1 MQEMRFVLEHF
12 ADLCDIMPSD
22 AVQEGDAGSNDPDAK
37 WTYMAGRL
45 QKMGGG
51 RTGRNRSYK
60 ERTFELGKNELRY
73 KAGATKG
80 GSWQTIDLSGGT
92 VMAGKGYRTEMS
104 STKGKVPVWH
114 TDRNGK
120 KTKKA
125 REDDSKKDDA
135 ITLVDA
141 QGRTWELRAPTPVQ
155 ANNWGVA
162 IETRTGCESVGKSE
176 YNNWY

>member
-22 AVQEGDAGSNDPDAK
+22 AVQEGDAGRNDPAAT

-45 QKMGGG
+45 RKMGGG
-51 RTGRNRSYK
+51 KTGRNKSYK
-60 ERTFELGKNELRY
+60 ERKFEVGKNELRY

-80 GSWQTIDLSGGT
+80 NSWQTIDLSGGT
-92 VMAGKGYRTEMS
+92 VMAGKGYFNTYDKS
-104 STKGKVPVWH
+104 
-114 TDRNGK
+114 
-120 KTKKA
+120 KA
-125 REDDSKKDDA
+125 DDA

-141 QGRTWELRAPTPVQ
+141 PGRTWELRAPSKVQ

-162 IETRTGCESVGKSE
+162 IETRTGCEAVGKDKVGE
-176 YNNWY
+176 W

>member
-22 AVQEGDAGSNDPDAK
+22 AVNEGDAGRNDPAAK

-51 RTGRNRSYK
+51 RTGRNKSYK

-92 VMAGKGYRTEMS
+92 VMAGKGFGDWGLAIDES
-104 STKGKVPVWH
+104 
-114 TDRNGK
+114 
-120 KTKKA
+120 KA
-125 REDDSKKDDA
+125 DDA

-141 QGRTWELRAPTPVQ
+141 QGRTWELRAPSLVQ
-155 ANNWGVA
+155 ANNWASA
-162 IETRTGCESVGKSE
+162 IETRTGCEAVGKRDG
-176 YNNWY
+176 YWLWQD

>member
-22 AVQEGDAGSNDPDAK
+22 AVQEGDAGRNDPAAK

-51 RTGRNRSYK
+51 RTGRNKSYK

-80 GSWQTIDLSGGT
+80 GSWQTIDLSSGT
-92 VMAGKGYRTEMS
+92 VMAGKGWGHMADSRFS
-104 STKGKVPVWH
+104 PRHSG
-114 TDRNGK
+114 RN
-120 KTKKA
+120 KA
-125 REDDSKKDDA
+125 DDA

-141 QGRTWELRAPTPVQ
+141 QGRPWELRAPTQVQ

-162 IETRTGCESVGKSE
+162 IETRTGCEAVGKDE
-176 YNNWY
+176 DGMW

>member
-22 AVQEGDAGSNDPDAK
+22 AVQEGDAGRNDPAAT

-45 QKMGGG
+45 RKMGGG
-51 RTGRNRSYK
+51 KTGRNKSYK

-92 VMAGKGYRTEMS
+92 VMAGKGY
-104 STKGKVPVWH
+104 KPGKVAWE
-114 TDRNGK
+114 DD
-120 KTKKA
+120 A
-125 REDDSKKDDA
+125 DAFLDDSKADDA

-141 QGRTWELRAPTPVQ
+141 QGRHWELRAPSKVQ

-162 IETRTGCESVGKSE
+162 IETRTGCEAVGKDWF
-176 YNNWY
+176 NKW

>member
-22 AVQEGDAGSNDPDAK
+22 AVQEGDAGRNDPAAK

-51 RTGRNRSYK
+51 RTGRNKSYK

-92 VMAGKGYRTEMS
+92 VMAGKG
-104 STKGKVPVWH
+104 
-114 TDRNGK
+114 DRFQPG
-120 KTKKA
+120 TY
-125 REDDSKKDDA
+125 DDSKADDA

-141 QGRTWELRAPTPVQ
+141 QGRPWELRAPSKVQ

-162 IETRTGCESVGKSE
+162 IETRTGCEAVGKDIVGQ
-176 YNNWY
+176 W

>member
-1 MQEMRFVLEHF
+1 MQEMSFVLEHF

-22 AVQEGDAGSNDPDAK
+22 AVQEGDAGRNDPAAK

-92 VMAGKGYRTEMS
+92 VMVGKGDESHRDVS
-104 STKGKVPVWH
+104 
-114 TDRNGK
+114 
-120 KTKKA
+120 KA
-125 REDDSKKDDA
+125 DDA

-141 QGRTWELRAPTPVQ
+141 QGRPWELRAPSKVQ

-162 IETRTGCESVGKSE
+162 IETRTGCEAVGKD
-176 YNNWY
+176 WFGKWCW

>member
-22 AVQEGDAGSNDPDAK
+22 AVQEGDAGRNDPAAT

-45 QKMGGG
+45 RKMGGG
-51 RTGRNRSYK
+51 KTGRNKSYK

-92 VMAGKGYRTEMS
+92 VMAHNE
-104 STKGKVPVWH
+104 
-114 TDRNGK
+114 N
-120 KTKKA
+120 
-125 REDDSKKDDA
+125 

-141 QGRTWELRAPTPVQ
+141 QGRTWELRAPSRVQ

-162 IETRTGCESVGKSE
+162 IETRTGCEAVGKNMYE
-176 YNNWY
+176 EW

>member
-1 MQEMRFVLEHF
+1 MQEMSFVLEHF

-22 AVQEGDAGSNDPDAK
+22 AVNEGDAGRNDPAAT

-45 QKMGGG
+45 RKMGGG
-51 RTGRNRSYK
+51 KTGRNRSYK

-80 GSWQTIDLSGGT
+80 NSWQTIDLSGGT
-92 VMAGKGYRTEMS
+92 VMAGKG
-104 STKGKVPVWH
+104 KG
-114 TDRNGK
+114 DARDES
-120 KTKKA
+120 KA
-125 REDDSKKDDA
+125 DDA

-141 QGRTWELRAPTPVQ
+141 QGRPWELRAPSMVQ

-162 IETRTGCESVGKSE
+162 IETRTGCEAVGK
-176 YNNWY
+176 NATGKW

>member
-22 AVQEGDAGSNDPDAK
+22 AVQEGDAGRNDPAAT

-80 GSWQTIDLSGGT
+80 NSWQSIDLSSGT
-92 VMAGKGYRTEMS
+92 VMVGKGYKPGPYKPGNNLE
-104 STKGKVPVWH
+104 GLH
-114 TDRNGK
+114 GANGK
-120 KTKKA
+120 LSCA
-125 REDDSKKDDA
+125 A
-135 ITLVDA
+135 
-141 QGRTWELRAPTPVQ
+141 G
-155 ANNWGVA
+155 G
-162 IETRTGCESVGKSE
+162 
-176 YNNWY
+176 YF

>member
-1 MQEMRFVLEHF
+1 MQEMSFVLEHF

-22 AVQEGDAGSNDPDAK
+22 AVQEGDAGRNDPAAT

-80 GSWQTIDLSGGT
+80 NSWQTIDLSGGT
-92 VMAGKGYRTEMS
+92 VMAGKGDGSHRDES
-104 STKGKVPVWH
+104 
-114 TDRNGK
+114 
-120 KTKKA
+120 KA
-125 REDDSKKDDA
+125 DDA

-141 QGRTWELRAPTPVQ
+141 QGRPWELRAPSKVQ

-162 IETRTGCESVGKSE
+162 IETRTGCEAVGKHRFGEWPTS
-176 YNNWY
+176 

>member
-22 AVQEGDAGSNDPDAK
+22 AVQEGDAGRNDPAAT

-45 QKMGGG
+45 RKMGGG
-51 RTGRNRSYK
+51 KTGRNKSYK

-80 GSWQTIDLSGGT
+80 GSWQSIDLSSGT
-92 VMAGKGYRTEMS
+92 VMAGKGY
-104 STKGKVPVWH
+104 
-114 TDRNGK
+114 TDDYDYL
-120 KTKKA
+120 
-125 REDDSKKDDA
+125 DDSKADDA

-141 QGRTWELRAPTPVQ
+141 QGRPWELRAPSKVQ

-162 IETRTGCESVGKSE
+162 IETRTGCEAVGKDGKRM
-176 YNNWY
+176 W

>member
-1 MQEMRFVLEHF
+1 MQEMSFVLEHF

-22 AVQEGDAGSNDPDAK
+22 AVQEGDAGRNDPAAT

-51 RTGRNRSYK
+51 RTGRNKSYK

-80 GSWQTIDLSGGT
+80 GSWQTIDLSRGT
-92 VMAGKGYRTEMS
+92 VMAGKGY
-104 STKGKVPVWH
+104 KPGKSYGDVEVG
-114 TDRNGK
+114 DYD
-120 KTKKA
+120 A
-125 REDDSKKDDA
+125 YLDDSKADDA

-141 QGRTWELRAPTPVQ
+141 QGRPWELRAPSKVQ

-162 IETRTGCESVGKSE
+162 IETRTGCEAVGKRVTGM
-176 YNNWY
+176 W

>member
-22 AVQEGDAGSNDPDAK
+22 AVQEGDAGRNDPAAT

-51 RTGRNRSYK
+51 KTGRNRSYK

-80 GSWQTIDLSGGT
+80 VEQPKSASHKSHLRSSNPPHCANFRLAPALWGDSRRPWGRGPGAGPCGG
-92 VMAGKGYRTEMS
+92 
-104 STKGKVPVWH
+104 
-114 TDRNGK
+114 
-120 KTKKA
+120 A
-125 REDDSKKDDA
+125 RRP
-135 ITLVDA
+135 
-141 QGRTWELRAPTPVQ
+141 G
-155 ANNWGVA
+155 
-162 IETRTGCESVGKSE
+162 
-176 YNNWY
+176 

>member
-22 AVQEGDAGSNDPDAK
+22 AVQEGDAGRNDPAAT

-45 QKMGGG
+45 RKLGGG
-51 RTGRNRSYK
+51 RTGRNKSYK

-80 GSWQTIDLSGGT
+80 GSWQSIDLSSGT
-92 VMAGKGYRTEMS
+92 VMVGKGYHGMAGKG
-104 STKGKVPVWH
+104 H
-114 TDRNGK
+114 HDR
-120 KTKKA
+120 
-125 REDDSKKDDA
+125 SKEDDA

-141 QGRTWELRAPTPVQ
+141 QGRTWELRAPSKRQ
-155 ANNWGVA
+155 ANNWGVE
-162 IETRTGCESVGKSE
+162 IEKRTGCEAVGKDNSSGS
-176 YNNWY
+176 WL

>member
-22 AVQEGDAGSNDPDAK
+22 AVQEGDAGRNDPDAT

-92 VMAGKGYRTEMS
+92 VMAGKGYGSHRDFS
-104 STKGKVPVWH
+104 
-114 TDRNGK
+114 
-120 KTKKA
+120 KA
-125 REDDSKKDDA
+125 DDA

-141 QGRTWELRAPTPVQ
+141 QGRPWELRAPTPVQ

-162 IETRTGCESVGKSE
+162 IETRTGCEAVGKHRFGEWPTS
-176 YNNWY
+176 